1 MTVTAAAMVA
11 SAVGVVCWPAA
22 APRSDAERRV
32 RRVTST
38 PSGPPP
44 VRAPSVGGT
53 RLVAVIVAVITV
65 VLVRSPAGV
74 AVGVALGL
82 FLDRFLPARESRA
95 DRRRRAARDRMLPST
110 LDLLAVGLHAGLAFG
125 TAAEVVATARG
136 GPLADDLARVASLI
150 RLGAAPTAAW
160 ADYAADPVWGV
171 VARAV
176 ARSADSGNTLA
187 ATMERVAEDR
197 RAEAVQRGEGAARRA
212 SVIAMAPL
220 GLCFLPAF
228 VSLGVIPVVI
238 GLAAGALR

>member
-11 SAVGVVCWPAA
+11 SALGVACWPAA
-22 APRSDAERRV
+22 APGRDAARRV
-32 RRVTST
+32 RCVTAT
-38 PSGPPP
+38 ASGPA
-44 VRAPSVGGT
+44 VIRAPSVDST
-53 RLVAVIVAVITV
+53 RLVAFIVAVTTI

-82 FLDRFLPARESRA
+82 FLDRFLPSQESRA

-110 LDLLAVGLHAGLAFG
+110 LDLLAVGLHAGLAFA
-125 TAAEVVATARG
+125 TAAEVVATSRG

-160 ADYAADPVWGV
+160 ADYVTDPVWGV

-176 ARSADSGNTLA
+176 ARSADSGSALA
-187 ATMERVAEDR
+187 ATMERVAADR
-197 RAEAVQRGEGAARRA
+197 RAEAVQRGEGATRRA

-228 VSLGVIPVVI
+228 VCLGVIPVVI